1 MNAFTIQVKAVKKIV
16 DFAAAS
22 GVRAEDLYEA
32 VEFDPRLLND
42 PDNRIPFRLVVN
54 LYEKAAQLS
63 GDDNFGL
70 HVGLSAKLNAF
81 DVLGYAVLNSATLGE
96 ACARAVRYHSI
107 WTDGAAFEL
116 DSTKQFVTLTYNYLD
131 GSITSHRQDTEMT
144 LAMVAALCLNLTEGK
159 WSAIK
164 IHFTHREPRDT
175 TEHRQL
181 FRCPITY
188 EAPTN
193 SLYFATDY
201 LSLPMAQ
208 ADPVLCSVLDRHA
221 ENLLSRFPPRNSIVD
236 QSRSIIGHELRGGDP
251 SLERVAAQL
260 GLSARTLQRKLHEQH
275 TSHNEL
281 VDHLRHELA
290 VRYLQEREMAIGE
303 VAYLLGFSE
312 PSSFH
317 RAFKRWTGA
326 TPREFRDKSLH
337 L

>member
-1 MNAFTIQVKAVKKIV
+1 
-16 DFAAAS
+16 
-22 GVRAEDLYEA
+22 
-32 VEFDPRLLND
+32 
-42 PDNRIPFRLVVN
+42 
-54 LYEKAAQLS
+54 
-63 GDDNFGL
+63 
-70 HVGLSAKLNAF
+70 
-81 DVLGYAVLNSATLGE
+81 
-96 ACARAVRYHSI
+96 
-107 WTDGAAFEL
+107 
-116 DSTKQFVTLTYNYLD
+116 
-131 GSITSHRQDTEMT
+131 
-144 LAMVAALCLNLTEGK
+144 
-159 WSAIK
+159 
-164 IHFTHREPRDT
+164 
-175 TEHRQL
+175 
-181 FRCPITY
+181 
-188 EAPTN
+188 
-193 SLYFATDY
+193 
-201 LSLPMAQ
+201 
-208 ADPVLCSVLDRHA
+208 LCSVLDRHA